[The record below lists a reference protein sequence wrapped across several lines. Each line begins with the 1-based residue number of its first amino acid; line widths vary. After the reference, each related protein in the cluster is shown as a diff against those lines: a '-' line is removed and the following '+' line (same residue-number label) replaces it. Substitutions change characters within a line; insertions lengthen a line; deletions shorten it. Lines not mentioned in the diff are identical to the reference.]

1 MRTAALGV
9 HIVAD
14 PVSAAESVHMIAAA
28 VGFTSL
34 FALWVGM
41 MWGTTLR
48 SGWLMSRMR
57 HSTIY
62 GLHMNIV
69 LFGLWLGVVHGLVQ
83 LAVPQGKVR
92 WIDEGVPFLNQFDPI
107 GIGLGTVAIEMM
119 LAFALSVLVQR
130 KLGYHRWRT
139 LHSLAYLAFT
149 ATVAHVLISGS
160 DVAGKNLRL
169 VLAGGWMVSMVA
181 GLITFPAIARLP
193 RKLVGRF
200 YGQVQAAE
208 VTVNVDPTR
217 CARFGFCEHE
227 APTIFSLRS
236 DGRLAYRSSVPADQA
251 EIVMQAALVCPAR
264 AIALGKL
271 PSSVVVPAPA
281 DPSQVRSQPPPR
293 QPARQQA
300 GGGPQTR
307 GPQTRGPQTRGPQTR
322 GPESTLLPAPPR
334 LPDRESAPTGAG
346 PVAVPPPVLNDPT
359 PTQRWT
365 PSPLDDTGRHHLRPI
380 RPVGGRSGGAR

>member
-1 MRTAALGV
+1 MRTAAETV
-9 HIVAD
+9 HLVAD
-14 PVSAAESVHMIAAA
+14 PVTATESVHMVAAA

-69 LFGLWLGVVHGLVQ
+69 LFGLWLGVVHAFAQ

-92 WIDEGVPFLNQFDPI
+92 WIDEGVPFVNQFDPI
-107 GIGLGTVAIEMM
+107 GVGLGTTALELM
-119 LAFALSVLVQR
+119 LAFALSVLLQR

-149 ATVAHVLISGS
+149 GVAAHVLISGS
-160 DVAGKNLRL
+160 DMAGRNLRML
-169 VLAGGWMVSMVA
+169 VAAGWLVAMVA
-181 GLITFPAIARLP
+181 GLVTFPAIARLP
-193 RKLVGRF
+193 RRLVGRF

-251 EIVMQAALVCPAR
+251 EAVMQAALVCPAR

-281 DPSQVRSQPPPR
+281 DPPPPR
-293 QPARQQA
+293 GRPPQSRRPEPARPA
-300 GGGPQTR
+300 
-307 GPQTRGPQTRGPQTR
+307 
-322 GPESTLLPAPPR
+322 APPR
-334 LPDRESAPTGAG
+334 AAAPEREPAPTATTTGPIPITNGMTAANGATG
-346 PVAVPPPVLNDPT
+346 PTIVPPPPATEPT
-359 PTQRWT
+359 PTQRWAH
-365 PSPLDDTGRHHLRPI
+365 PPAPNALDDTGRHHLRPI
-380 RPVGGRSGGAR
+380 RPVGGRSGGGR